1 MSDTTTMPDLTRTH
15 REGFISTLEGLTDS
29 QWLAPSSC
37 ARWRVIDVA
46 AHLAWAPVMGV
57 GAGAVAMARHGF
69 SMNRMIAGCAIAWAD
84 RGRDAILDQLRSNAR
99 TGARPVGMPPV
110 AALADAVVHGLD
122 VRRPLGLPGQV
133 PAPVL
138 GPLADF
144 ALATPWPMNVV
155 VGGSAR
161 RRGTP
166 RRHRHGLVPR
176 LRPRGPRVRRGPPPR
191 PLRPHA
197 PPRRPRRRRGPVP
210 RSPPRRLAS
219 PLPLVQFPRS
229 AGDSQ
234 TCRGLYDPRSWRP
247 AREVT
252 RRRAGGGS
260 PTPCGCAGR

>member
-161 RRGTP
+161 RRVAGVRLVATDTDWSHGSGPEVRASAEDLLLVLYGRTP
-166 RRHRHGLVPR
+166 RLADLAGDGVRFLAPR
-176 LRPRGPRVRRGPPPR
+176 LGV
-191 PLRPHA
+191 
-197 PPRRPRRRRGPVP
+197 
-210 RSPPRRLAS
+210 
-219 PLPLVQFPRS
+219 
-229 AGDSQ
+229 
-234 TCRGLYDPRSWRP
+234 
-247 AREVT
+247 
-252 RRRAGGGS
+252 
-260 PTPCGCAGR
+260 

>member
-29 QWLAPSSC
+29 QWFAPSSC

-84 RGRDAILDQLRSNAR
+84 RGRDAILEQLRSNAR
-99 TGARPVGMPPV
+99 TGARPTGMPPV

-133 PAPVL
+133 PASAL

-161 RRGTP
+161 RRVAGVRLVATDTDWTHGSGPEVRASTEDLLLVLYGRTP
-166 RRHRHGLVPR
+166 RLADLSGAGVPVLAPR
-176 LRPRGPRVRRGPPPR
+176 L
-191 PLRPHA
+191 
-197 PPRRPRRRRGPVP
+197 
-210 RSPPRRLAS
+210 
-219 PLPLVQFPRS
+219 
-229 AGDSQ
+229 AG
-234 TCRGLYDPRSWRP
+234 
-247 AREVT
+247 
-252 RRRAGGGS
+252 
-260 PTPCGCAGR
+260 

>member
-161 RRGTP
+161 RRVAGVRLVATDTDWSHGSGPEVRASAEDLLLVLYGRTP
-166 RRHRHGLVPR
+166 R
-176 LRPRGPRVRRGPPPR
+176 
-191 PLRPHA
+191 
-197 PPRRPRRRRGPVP
+197 
-210 RSPPRRLAS
+210 LAD
-219 PLPLVQFPRS
+219 LGV
-229 AGDSQ
+229 
-234 TCRGLYDPRSWRP
+234 
-247 AREVT
+247 
-252 RRRAGGGS
+252 
-260 PTPCGCAGR
+260 